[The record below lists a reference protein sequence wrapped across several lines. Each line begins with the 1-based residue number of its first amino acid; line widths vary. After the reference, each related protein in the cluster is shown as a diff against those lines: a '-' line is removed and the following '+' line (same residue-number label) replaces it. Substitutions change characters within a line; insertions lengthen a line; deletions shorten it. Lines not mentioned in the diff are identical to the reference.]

1 MIVRL
6 GSGWQTVTADLALIL
21 FLITA
26 QATRDTPPAD
36 PPHSERAATVATD
49 GSGAGLAIYRPGPGT
64 DLGEW
69 LEMTLTDE
77 RQGATV
83 LLRYPAGGRDDAF
96 RTGSDLLEEIENQGL
111 TARLVLEPGILEPGT
126 RAESMVLIGYEGDP
140 DDGALLAGTILAKR
154 Q

>member
-21 FLITA
+21 FLVTA
-26 QATRDTPPAD
+26 QASRDTPAAPQE
-36 PPHSERAATVATD
+36 SELASTSMTD
-49 GSGAGLAIYRPGPGT
+49 GSGAGLAIYRPGPET

-69 LEMTLTDE
+69 LETTLTDD

-83 LLRYPAGGRDDAF
+83 LMRYPPGGREAAF
-96 RTGSDLLEEIENQGL
+96 RAGSDLLEEIEKQGSA
-111 TARLVLEPGILEPGT
+111 ARLVLEPGA

-140 DDGALLAGTILAKR
+140 DDGTILAEGG
-154 Q
+154 